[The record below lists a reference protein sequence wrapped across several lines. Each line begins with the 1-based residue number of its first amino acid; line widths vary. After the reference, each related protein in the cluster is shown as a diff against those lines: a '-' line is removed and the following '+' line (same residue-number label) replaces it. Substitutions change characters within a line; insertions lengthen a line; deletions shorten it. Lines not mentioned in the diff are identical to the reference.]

1 MVGKLSAVVGGN
13 RENSASMRVQ
23 ALDYLLL
30 HGRGGFVS
38 YLAEQSKLAFA
49 FDGTDDRATM
59 VFADDGVGLPIA
71 DTFFGGDD
79 LWSLFDTNAI
89 RDFTAEIVFSVAFA
103 FFLMA
108 GDAELLVEPSAVG
121 LVLPD
126 MLVDT
131 LVTDGMTDIVGIDFH
146 SAGDLFRRVFLTD
159 LTFDIGNRLGRH
171 FNRLAGVLTALLGP
185 AVRLF
190 GPIAALAGIAGQFP
204 ADGAG
209 VHGQALGDGLLWF
222 SSLLHGI
229 DFDTIFLGELLVLS
243 HNRSV

>member
-1 MVGKLSAVVGGN
+1 MLWQILPDQAIDLFIQATLPSLVRLGEIELGLQFIGNGFMVGKLSAVVGGN
-13 RENSASMRVQ
+13 RVNSASMRVQ

-59 VFADDGVGLPIA
+59 VFADDGVNLPIA

-79 LWSLFDTNAI
+79 LRSLFDTNAI
-89 RDFTAEIVFSVAFA
+89 RDFTAEIMFSVAFA
-103 FFLMA
+103 FFLM
-108 GDAELLVEPSAVG
+108 
-121 LVLPD
+121 
-126 MLVDT
+126 
-131 LVTDGMTDIVGIDFH
+131 
-146 SAGDLFRRVFLTD
+146 AGDLFRRVFLTD

-190 GPIAALAGIAGQFP
+190 GPITRCCGPVPG
-204 ADGAG
+204 
-209 VHGQALGDGLLWF
+209 
-222 SSLLHGI
+222 
-229 DFDTIFLGELLVLS
+229 
-243 HNRSV
+243 